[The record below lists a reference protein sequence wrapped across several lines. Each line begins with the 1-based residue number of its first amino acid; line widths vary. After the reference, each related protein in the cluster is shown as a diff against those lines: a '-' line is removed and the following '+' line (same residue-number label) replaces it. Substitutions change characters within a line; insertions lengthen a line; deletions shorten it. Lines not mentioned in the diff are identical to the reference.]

1 MQVVY
6 HNLGLL
12 VIDEEQRF
20 GVRQK
25 ERISS
30 LKTTVDLLTL
40 SATPIPRTLYMS
52 LHGFRDA
59 SRITTPPPERRPIS
73 THVQQFSIDVVREAI
88 QRELRRGGQV
98 RRRILCCSLPLRNR
112 TGFL

>member
-1 MQVVY
+1 MLRWTRGLAVAVYQVVYPQPGQVGVAGCGAQVVY

-40 SATPIPRTLYMS
+40 SATPIPQHA
-52 LHGFRDA
+52 LHV
-59 SRITTPPPERRPIS
+59 PPRLPRRQP
-73 THVQQFSIDVVREAI
+73 HRHAA
-88 QRELRRGGQV
+88 
-98 RRRILCCSLPLRNR
+98 P
-112 TGFL
+112 